1 MDERRESKS
10 STLRVKLRYPDVAT
24 FLVKYGPNLS
34 RGGVFIGTK
43 TPKAV
48 GTSVRFD
55 FVLVHDDVE
64 TSVLRGEGVVH
75 FVREPAP
82 DAPSRTPGMG
92 LRFMKLYDDGQA
104 LVDRALALRAGAK
117 EPEGV
122 GPQTANIR
130 EVTGEVELVTG
141 PARALEPAGTDELDA
156 LIVELG
162 IAPDRVAATLQR
174 RRRTD
179 VTEDGLLAL
188 LERPTL
194 SATTAEALL
203 GLDALLKRR

>member
-1 MDERRESKS
+1 MM
-10 STLRVKLRYPDVAT
+10 RVKLRYPDVDT

-48 GTSVRFD
+48 GTPVRFD

-64 TSVLRGEGVVH
+64 QSVLRGEGIVH
-75 FVREPAP
+75 FVREAGPEGPA
-82 DAPSRTPGMG
+82 RTPGMG
-92 LRFMKLYDDGQA
+92 LRFTKLYDDGQA

-117 EPEGV
+117 EPEGL
-122 GPQTANIR
+122 GPQSANIR

-141 PARALEPAGTDELDA
+141 PARALEPADTDELDA

-174 RRRTD
+174 RRKTD
-179 VTEDGLLAL
+179 LTEDALPGLLDRSAVK
-188 LERPTL
+188 
-194 SATTAEALL
+194 ATTAEALA
-203 GLDALLKRR
+203 GLEALLKPR